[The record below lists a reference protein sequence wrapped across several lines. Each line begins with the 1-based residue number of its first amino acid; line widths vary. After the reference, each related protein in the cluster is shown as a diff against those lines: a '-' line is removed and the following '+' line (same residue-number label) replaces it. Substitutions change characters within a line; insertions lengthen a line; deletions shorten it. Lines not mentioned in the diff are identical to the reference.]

1 MSHEPRQRGMT
12 DALLCAG
19 VFAFTFVYRF
29 NTLGGAFGGF
39 SNDEFGYLAR
49 ARQIEAGEVPFR
61 DFNDPGWF
69 LTDTLSAFAQSVGG
83 YNLQSQAILTIGM
96 LSLAA
101 AMTFL
106 LARRVSG
113 SYAAA
118 IVATLVHVGL
128 EPRHY
133 NYPKLM
139 LYAVGVWLAWRYV
152 DRPTTSRVVT
162 FGAWAGLG
170 FLFRHDHIIYL
181 GVLGL
186 ATIVMVHWGSPRTM
200 MRNAGMVAGG
210 ASLCVVPFLLF
221 LSTSGGVGEYFRSAL
236 VYVQRDAE
244 RTSFTLPRLS
254 LDLSKPVI
262 AIGRDPAAAESRVN
276 VRWLPIPDEQRRE
289 REQRYQLAD
298 AVPAGAS
305 TWAYTLR
312 DSSAT
317 NIEALVRDPV
327 VDDTHGI
334 ERGSFTVTTAER
346 PIRVQSQVETTENAT
361 AFLYFAF
368 LALPVVAAGVLAV
381 AVPKALSLN
390 VMTSASRL
398 VPLIAL
404 AMLLNAGFLSR
415 GTTNVRLPDVG
426 VAVALLL
433 AWLCGAIVTR
443 DGRTLVPRFLPRLA
457 VRAAVLCVLLL
468 TMLSVNTLGQ
478 SSRHLAESGLL
489 PGEPDIVDRMREVS
503 GVLGAHPS
511 TFSQAAD
518 QPAVLRIAEYV
529 RRCTAPTD
537 RLFVLAEHPELYYF
551 ADRLIAGGH
560 AWLLPLYYSDDADE
574 ARIVSRLQ
582 DVRVPVVVTEDR
594 RTYDN
599 EYRIVFEQVD
609 TYLREFYTEAGE
621 VNAGK
626 GSSLRVLVRK
636 DLTSTGRY
644 APLNLPC
651 FTQSRSMAIR

>member
-1 MSHEPRQRGMT
+1 MT

-29 NTLGGAFGGF
+29 NTLGGALGGF

-69 LTDTLSAFAQSVGG
+69 LTDALSALAQSVGG

-118 IVATLVHVGL
+118 IVAILVHVGL

-139 LYAVGVWLAWRYV
+139 LYAAGVWLAWRYA
-152 DRPTTSRVVT
+152 DRPTTSRAVM
-162 FGAWAGLG
+162 FGVWAGLG

-186 ATIVMVHWGSPRTM
+186 ATIVMVHWGSPRTIV
-200 MRNAGMVAGG
+200 RNAGMVAGG
-210 ASLCVVPFLLF
+210 ASICLVPFLVF
-221 LSTSGGVGEYFRSAL
+221 LSVSGGIGEYFRSAF

-254 LDLSKPVI
+254 LDFSQPVV
-262 AIGRDPAAAESRVN
+262 AIGRDPVDAESRVN

-289 REQRYQLAD
+289 REQQYRLAD
-298 AVPAGAS
+298 AMPAGES

-312 DSSAT
+312 DRSPE
-317 NIEALVRDPV
+317 NIEALVRDPA

-334 ERGSFTVTTAER
+334 ERGSFAVTTAER
-346 PIRVQSQVETTENAT
+346 PLRVQSQVETTENAT
-361 AFLYFAF
+361 AFLYYAF
-368 LALPVVAAGVLAV
+368 LALPVLAAGVLAI
-381 AVPKALSLN
+381 AVRKDLSLR

-404 AMLLNAGFLSR
+404 AMMLNVGFLSR

-426 VAVALLL
+426 VAVAVLL
-433 AWLCGAIVTR
+433 AWLCAAILTR
-443 DGRTLVPRFLPRLA
+443 DGRALVPRLLPRLA
-457 VRAAVLCVLLL
+457 VRTAGVLVLLL
-468 TMLSVNTLGQ
+468 TLLSVNTLGQ
-478 SSRHLAESGLL
+478 SSRHLVESGLL
-489 PGEPDIVDRMREVS
+489 PGDPDVVGRMREVS

-511 TFSQAAD
+511 TFSQTD
-518 QPAVLRIAEYV
+518 EQPAVLRVAEYI
-529 RRCTAPTD
+529 RRCTAQTD

-560 AWLLPLYYSDDADE
+560 AWLLPFYYSDDADE

-594 RTYDN
+594 GTYDN
-599 EYRIVFEQVD
+599 EYRMVFEQVD
-609 TYLREFYTEAGE
+609 AYLNAFYADAGE
-621 VNAGK
+621 VDAGDR
-626 GSSLRVLVRK
+626 GVLRVLVRK
-636 DLTSTGRY
+636 DLTSTGQY
-644 APLNLPC
+644 APLGLPC
-651 FTQSRSMAIR
+651 FSRSRSVATR